1 MNTPNNSALLQY
13 LRDVSTESQF
23 ATSVLQVLL
32 EDRLMHHQ
40 ERHNS
45 TINATTSLKVG
56 GVVKAHVQVQ
66 SENDSG
72 IAKNISYQAKG
83 PFIVTKDVHHN
94 AFEVKP

>member
-1 MNTPNNSALLQY
+1 MNKSDNSALFHYLQ
-13 LRDVSTESQF
+13 DVFTDSKFS
-23 ATSVLQVLL
+23 TSVLKVLV
-32 EDRLMHHQ
+32 EERRTRHQ

-66 SENDSG
+66 SENNSG
-72 IAKNISYQAKG
+72 IAKNISYQAKC

-94 AFEVKP
+94 AFER